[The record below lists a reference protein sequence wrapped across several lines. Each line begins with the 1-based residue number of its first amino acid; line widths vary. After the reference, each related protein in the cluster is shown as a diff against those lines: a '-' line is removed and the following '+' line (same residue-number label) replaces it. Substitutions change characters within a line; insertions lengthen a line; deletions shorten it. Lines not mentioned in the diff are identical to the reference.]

1 MFDLARGVSVEGV
14 AITRAIPAQARVAMP
29 AVPTRAAR
37 ADGLRRSPSL
47 EAPAPKD
54 LCQADPLTDSATL
67 RMLLL
72 VGFVDSNARRI
83 SLQRHKMVVD

>member
-29 AVPTRAAR
+29 AVPARAAR

-47 EAPAPKD
+47 EPRPKD
-54 LCQADPLTDSATL
+54 LCRADPLTDSATL